1 MKVVSSSGRWVYQV
15 TGSSGTPYV
24 CLPHSVFCQCMA
36 FKYAVLKRREH
47 PICKH
52 VLASRLATEM
62 KLVEEK
68 TVSDEYL
75 ADILANMEWHS
86 TDTLLTLYWYSTDTL
101 LTLYWYF
108 PLTKEEV
115 WGIVHNV
122 RYIRN
127 SRVKYNLF
135 LLRILL
141 FPFVMREGVKEEQD
155 KWCGMSGGIRGTRQR
170 LDIKEKI
177 NKMKK
182 S

>member
-1 MKVVSSSGRWVYQV
+1 
-15 TGSSGTPYV
+15 
-24 CLPHSVFCQCMA
+24 MA

-86 TDTLLTLYWYSTDTL
+86 TDTLLTLYWY
-101 LTLYWYF
+101 F

-141 FPFVMREGVKEEQD
+141 FPIVMREGVKEEQD